1 MRLQTVFAVLLVLVS
16 SWPPAAFAY
25 QNPGPATIQNQ
36 TGAALL
42 AEIANVRQKAE
53 RRDAQA
59 QYTLGHDYLVGA
71 GVPQDRKQGAQWY
84 AAAAAQ
90 GLAQAQFA
98 LGYLYE
104 HGEGVGKDY
113 HQAGTDYR
121 AAAEQGH
128 AAAENNL
135 ASLYQHGWGV
145 PKDLDQAIYWYRR
158 SAQHGDPTG
167 QCNLASLYF
176 TGEGIPKDDGAAARW
191 FRAAAEQGL
200 PAAQTNLAFMYYHGR
215 GVPLAYTQSA
225 IWTRRAAEQGYAQ
238 AQTDL
243 GYLYE
248 QGKGV
253 PLDYVTAYRWYRSA
267 AAGGD
272 RRAGTRMKSLARTM
286 TRDQLAAAAAPRA
299 VATQPEAKGCSCHET
314 SPRNRGAVP
323 QPSPGRGPTR
333 TAIENSGAERG
344 SIFSVAL
351 SGPRVISI
359 RRAFFARAGTVAW
372 ALQSHHVIAKSN
384 HPLMVSGFPFQ
395 AT

>member
-36 TGAALL
+36 AGAALL

-53 RRDAQA
+53 RGDAQA

-71 GVPQDRKQGAQWY
+71 GVPQDRKQEAQWY

-158 SAQHGDPTG
+158 
-167 QCNLASLYF
+167 
-176 TGEGIPKDDGAAARW
+176 AADEDYAK
-191 FRAAAEQGL
+191 
-200 PAAQTNLAFMYYHGR
+200 AQTA
-215 GVPLAYTQSA
+215 
-225 IWTRRAAEQGYAQ
+225 
-238 AQTDL
+238 L

-272 RRAGTRMKSLARTM
+272 RRAGTRMKSLARAM
-286 TRDQLAAAAAPRA
+286 SRDQLAAAAAPRA

-314 SPRNRGAVP
+314 SPQEPRG
-323 QPSPGRGPTR
+323 GPAAFTR
-333 TAIENSGAERG
+333 PWPDPYRD
-344 SIFSVAL
+344 
-351 SGPRVISI
+351 
-359 RRAFFARAGTVAW
+359 
-372 ALQSHHVIAKSN
+372 
-384 HPLMVSGFPFQ
+384 
-395 AT
+395 